1 MNTMSELYDSLE
13 DTSSEGYSSR
23 KSSDE
28 LQHDSLSKSIGGR
41 MLLEAKSAC
50 TSRRNS
56 FIPININHIGL
67 VRQNSVDKPWI
78 SSILKTSS
86 MWKASSANLKMSPRQ
101 LENNSNFPGRSNS
114 DISLLGK
121 SVPKSPLTKKTSHS

>member
-1 MNTMSELYDSLE
+1 MNTTRELYDSFE
-13 DTSSEGYSSR
+13 ETSSEGYSSR

-28 LQHDSLSKSIGGR
+28 LQHESLSKSVSGR

-56 FIPININHIGL
+56 FIPMNINPLGL
-67 VRQNSVDKPWI
+67 VRQNNVDKSPI
-78 SSILKTSS
+78 SNILKTTNV
-86 MWKASSANLKMSPRQ
+86 WKASSANLKTSSTQ
-101 LENNSNFPGRSNS
+101 LEKHIFPGRSNS

-121 SVPKSPLTKKTSHS
+121 SVVKSPLTKKTSYS